1 LAFKVRLDAG
11 KFNVIWNATCGAADW
26 LECLNASGI
35 LIAGSRPEA
44 TFTALA
50 SATAMQDYSKVQA
63 APVTT
68 VTVQSQVMGQ
78 VGPEGFSGKEQ
89 LLVQLQVV
97 AEVDLNRS
105 LLVIAN
111 SLHTANFG
119 IKEEVYVSLR
129 TFDYEGLPINRKLE
143 IYASVVGFAAVK
155 MDFDLAHQTHVAML
169 APDLFPYAGEYTI
182 SVVVGTNGSSSA
194 DAIAMGVM
202 AVQTIL
208 VTESHFV
215 QNVATVVIAVIVV
228 LVMSILAYWLIRYRQ
243 HAKEMLFSFIKFE
256 LLLSVDV
263 GLEV

>member
-1 LAFKVRLDAG
+1 
-11 KFNVIWNATCGAADW
+11 
-26 LECLNASGI
+26 
-35 LIAGSRPEA
+35 
-44 TFTALA
+44 
-50 SATAMQDYSKVQA
+50 
-63 APVTT
+63 
-68 VTVQSQVMGQ
+68 
-78 VGPEGFSGKEQ
+78 
-89 LLVQLQVV
+89 
-97 AEVDLNRS
+97 
-105 LLVIAN
+105 
-111 SLHTANFG
+111 
-119 IKEEVYVSLR
+119 
-129 TFDYEGLPINRKLE
+129 
-143 IYASVVGFAAVK
+143 
-155 MDFDLAHQTHVAML
+155 ML

-243 HAKEMLFSFIKFE
+243 HAKEMLFSFMKFE